1 MCYPILTLCDHQS
14 PPGLELEPHKA
25 WLSPLSEYS
34 INSDGLLCSI
44 CKQSLLAVSLMPAI
58 QLTQLIT
65 LTRWLW
71 CRQSEKLSGLRCD
84 WECGDLMHHFY
95 YSPLTPTWFLPG
107 LAPLKGSPVPANI
120 SLKMQTNHCTAQ
132 AGSSLFSCPVQS
144 DKFHQTRN
152 YLWAQ

>member
-95 YSPLTPTWFLPG
+95 YSPPDANRV
-107 LAPLKGSPVPANI
+107 LAWSELGASKHFTKNANKPLLWLCSD
-120 SLKMQTNHCTAQ
+120 
-132 AGSSLFSCPVQS
+132 CPVQS

>member
-1 MCYPILTLCDHQS
+1 MCYPILTLCDHLTSHHHQGCS
-14 PPGLELEPHKA
+14 RCISLPHKA
-25 WLSPLSEYS
+25 SLSPVSEYS

-71 CRQSEKLSGLRCD
+71 CRQSEKLSDVRCHCK
-84 WECGDLMHHFY
+84 CGDLMHHFY
-95 YSPLTPTWFLPG
+95 YSPPHANRV
-107 LAPLKGSPVPANI
+107 LAWSELGASKHFTKNANK
-120 SLKMQTNHCTAQ
+120 SLLWLC
-132 AGSSLFSCPVQS
+132 LDCPVQS